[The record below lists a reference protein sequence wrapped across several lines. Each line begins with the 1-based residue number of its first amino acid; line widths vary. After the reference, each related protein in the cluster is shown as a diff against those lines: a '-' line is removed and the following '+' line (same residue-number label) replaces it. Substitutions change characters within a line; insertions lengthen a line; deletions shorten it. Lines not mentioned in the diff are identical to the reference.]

1 MIKMIAK
8 YKVYISIF
16 TVWLFNISGILGI
29 LSSQSEWFLSLTPLN
44 LMLNLVFILW
54 NLDKINSRF
63 FLAFSIPFF
72 IGFLVEYLGVNYS
85 LFFGT
90 YVYGENLGYK
100 IGGVPLMICVNWGVL
115 TVITADLA
123 QIISK
128 NTFVRFLLGG
138 LLMML
143 LDIVIEISAP
153 RFDFWE
159 FENGVVPLKNYIAW
173 FVIAAIAHFFY
184 NKFQIQSHKKVSIH
198 ILIAITVFFSTFL
211 FF

>member
-1 MIKMIAK
+1 MIAK